1 MHNVKDQDVL
11 ELVGLEDNLYTIRV
25 LKQGAEGDE

>member
-11 ELVGLEDNLYTIRV
+11 ELVGLGDNLYTIRV
-25 LKQGAEGDE
+25 LKQGVEGDE